1 MKGIGELVLIV
12 EILEHL
18 LDFFGA
24 LHLVQREVLQ
34 EFVNVD
40 LLFVADAV
48 LISFL
53 WRFLEAS

>member
-48 LISFL
+48 LIGFL